1 MNKIIEFEC
10 TLKELKV
17 FSKKLALITK
27 VSDIF
32 LLRGDLGAG
41 KTTFARALINSLF
54 EYNKVPKPANIKSPS
69 FPIMINYSLLNN
81 EIYHYDLY
89 RISKLHDL
97 SEIGIFEEIE
107 KNIYIIEWPEILLKS
122 YIIKNY
128 YLMELQII
136 SSRKRLIKL
145 FHTTKTK
152 F

>member
-1 MNKIIEFEC
+1 
-10 TLKELKV
+10 
-17 FSKKLALITK
+17 
-27 VSDIF
+27 
-32 LLRGDLGAG
+32 
-41 KTTFARALINSLF
+41 
-54 EYNKVPKPANIKSPS
+54 
-69 FPIMINYSLLNN
+69 MINYSLLNN

-89 RISKLHDL
+89 RISKLIDL

-122 YIIKNY
+122 YIIENY
-128 YLMELQII
+128 YLMELEII